1 MDIMETAM
9 PREPAHIAREYVEAV
24 GDKEL
29 GKVEALLAPNVVPR
43 ARTLALTSLGF
54 FSRSSMMNRYP
65 SNSM

>member
-1 MDIMETAM
+1 M

-43 ARTLALTSLGF
+43 ARGR
-54 FSRSSMMNRYP
+54 SRSLRSDSSRGRQ
-65 SNSM
+65 